1 MKKFCLILLLALFS
15 SVLFATA
22 YHSVPLSSEAY
33 RIIDSGENRGIIAP
47 QTDVRPYNLNTVR
60 KLLGKIRESASVSTA
75 EKEEI
80 DRVLSAFDSKY
91 GKVREEDSSSDD
103 IFILNYTRLGV
114 GLNTTQKAGLGI
126 GNEKIFDSRN
136 GVSPYIIGDILG
148 VVSYDLNFSVNL
160 DRLDAGAYLPTELRF
175 STEGFY
181 MDFARNGERLKSL
194 PDSGFYLGIETFP
207 EISTSI
213 HDDIVT
219 MRIGAVNRDWGPGVN
234 NIALSGSA
242 RVIDGIELSL
252 KPTSWFSYA
261 VFTGSLG
268 QASLNSVNGVE
279 WPSENMDEKD
289 GKYYNNFSIHRV
301 ELTFKG
307 VKAAIWESV
316 VWRKRFELS
325 YLNPLA
331 IYMFAQNTLGDYDNC
346 LAGVDLSYTAPGVG
360 TFYAA
365 LAMDELNSYE
375 HPLTSPRNILAYQ
388 AGATFSLP
396 FGTFTELKIQGTYI
410 TAFFGAHYADH
421 ADIFGDIGYTT
432 AYVNKGQ
439 TIGYPVNPDTIEF
452 LVSFGTT
459 LFRDWKVSAL
469 VKDQM
474 RSAQYSSKESGTD
487 ILTYMN
493 YAAYNEG
500 EYLNRK
506 FFKNLWNNIVD
517 VELTVEK
524 SVKKVT
530 FTGGVQGI
538 ITTKRDFTP
547 ETHTS
552 SDGYKYNPG
561 RILSWGEW
569 NTSFSFVA
577 TLGVKVVF

>member
-1 MKKFCLILLLALFS
+1 MKKFCLILLLILLASL
-15 SVLFATA
+15 LFATA

-33 RIIDSGENRGIIAP
+33 RIIDSGENRGIISV
-47 QTDVRPYNLNTVR
+47 QTDVKPYNLNTVR
-60 KLLGKIRESASVSTA
+60 KLLGEIRESSLISEEERTA
-75 EKEEI
+75 V
-80 DRVLSAFDSKY
+80 DRVLSEFDSTY
-91 GKVREEDSSSDD
+91 GKGREDD
-103 IFILNYTRLGV
+103 FSLPNYTRLGV
-114 GLNTTQKAGLGI
+114 KAETTQKAGLEI
-126 GNEKIFDSRN
+126 GNDKIFDSRN
-136 GVSPYIIGDILG
+136 SVSPYIMGDILG

-219 MRIGAVNRDWGPGVN
+219 MRIGAVKRDWGPGVN

-242 RVIDGIELSL
+242 RVIDGVELSL

-279 WPSENMDEKD
+279 WPSENMDDKS

-331 IYMFAQNTLGDYDNC
+331 IYMFTQNTLGDYDNC

-396 FGTFTELKIQGTYI
+396 FGTFTEIKIQGTYI
-410 TAFFGAHYADH
+410 TAFFGAHYADT
-421 ADIFGDIGYTT
+421 AAIFGDVEYTT

-439 TIGYPVNPDTIEF
+439 NIGYPVNPDTIEF
-452 LVSFGTT
+452 LISFDTT
-459 LFRDWKVSAL
+459 LWGSWKVSTL

-474 RSAQYSSKESGTD
+474 RSAQYSSKKTGTD

-493 YAAYNEG
+493 YAAYNAG
-500 EYLNRK
+500 EYSNRR
-506 FFKNLWNNIVD
+506 FFSNIWNNIVD
-517 VELTVEK
+517 VEINIEK
-524 SVKKVT
+524 SLKYVT

-538 ITTKRDFTP
+538 INTSRSFKP
-547 ETHTS
+547 HVEGSGETS
-552 SDGYKYNPG
+552 YNPG
-561 RILSWGEW
+561 QIESWGEW
-569 NTSFSFVA
+569 NTSFSLVA